1 MATDDESSYLIKLKK
16 TGSEALKA
24 KLVRAGYSEAEL
36 LLINDRD
43 SLVSECLCI
52 AGFKTSSIHKMASA
66 PLDLNAMLAI
76 LKQQNDA
83 AEAIRKIEREA
94 ERREREAER

>member
-36 LLINDRD
+36 LLINDRN
-43 SLVSECLCI
+43 SLLSECLCI
-52 AGFKTSSIHKMASA
+52 AGFKTSNIHKIASA

-76 LKQQNDA
+76 LKQQNNA
-83 AEAIRKIEREA
+83 AKSIRKA
-94 ERREREAER
+94 ECETKRR